1 MSKKTDI
8 IVVGVLSAAL
18 FTGFTAYSY
27 SVDKA
32 KVKAQAKTPVAVA
45 AVAANTSMQ
54 PLNATNTVNSNSSK
68 VQAPADTQ
76 PDVTQPAPD
85 TTVTKKKTTKSKAS

>member
-27 SVDKA
+27 SADKA
-32 KVKAQAKTPVAVA
+32 KAKVQAKTPVSVA
-45 AVAANTSMQ
+45 ASI
-54 PLNATNTVNSNSSK
+54 K
-68 VQAPADTQ
+68 VQTPADTQ
-76 PDVTQPAPD
+76 PDIAQPAPD
-85 TTVTKKKTTKSKAS
+85 ATVTKKKTTKTKAS

>member
-27 SVDKA
+27 SADKA
-32 KVKAQAKTPVAVA
+32 KAKAQAKTQTAVA
-45 AVAANTSMQ
+45 AST
-54 PLNATNTVNSNSSK
+54 K
-68 VQAPADTQ
+68 VQTPADSQ
-76 PDVTQPAPD
+76 QDVVQPAPD
-85 TTVTKKKTTKSKAS
+85 ATVTKKKTTKTKAS

>member
-27 SVDKA
+27 SADKTKA
-32 KVKAQAKTPVAVA
+32 KAQAKTQTAVA
-45 AVAANTSMQ
+45 AST
-54 PLNATNTVNSNSSK
+54 K
-68 VQAPADTQ
+68 VQTPADSQ
-76 PDVTQPAPD
+76 PDVVQPAPD
-85 TTVTKKKTTKSKAS
+85 ATVTKKKTTKTKAS

>member
-27 SVDKA
+27 SADKA
-32 KVKAQAKTPVAVA
+32 KAKAQAKTPVAVA
-45 AVAANTSMQ
+45 ASISGV
-54 PLNATNTVNSNSSK
+54 PATK
-68 VQAPADTQ
+68 R
-76 PDVTQPAPD
+76 
-85 TTVTKKKTTKSKAS
+85 

>member
-27 SVDKA
+27 SADKA
-32 KVKAQAKTPVAVA
+32 KAKAQAKTPVAVA
-45 AVAANTSMQ
+45 ASI
-54 PLNATNTVNSNSSK
+54 K

-76 PDVTQPAPD
+76 PDIAQPATD
-85 TTVTKKKTTKSKAS
+85 ATVTKKKTTKSKAS

>member
-27 SVDKA
+27 SADKA
-32 KVKAQAKTPVAVA
+32 KAKTQAKTQVAVA
-45 AVAANTSMQ
+45 AVSPDTSVQSNNSAASVTSGSQ
-54 PLNATNTVNSNSSK
+54 K

-76 PDVTQPAPD
+76 PDTTQPTPD
-85 TTVTKKKTTKSKAS
+85 ATVTKKKTTKSKAS

>member
-27 SVDKA
+27 SADKA
-32 KVKAQAKTPVAVA
+32 KAKAQAKTPVAVA
-45 AVAANTSMQ
+45 TVFPNTSQQ
-54 PLNATNTVNSNSSK
+54 PQNQVTAVNSKSSA
-68 VQAPADTQ
+68 VQTPADTQ
-76 PDVTQPAPD
+76 PDIAQPAPD
-85 TTVTKKKTTKSKAS
+85 ATVTNKKTTKSKAS

>member
-27 SVDKA
+27 SADKA
-32 KVKAQAKTPVAVA
+32 KAKAQAKTPVAVA
-45 AVAANTSMQ
+45 AVFPNASQQ
-54 PLNATNTVNSNSSK
+54 PQNQVTAVNSKSSA
-68 VQAPADTQ
+68 VQTPADTQ
-76 PDVTQPAPD
+76 PDATQPAPD
-85 TTVTKKKTTKSKAS
+85 TTATKKKTTKTKAS

>member
-32 KVKAQAKTPVAVA
+32 KSKAQAKLPAQVTTGVQNASAQPVKLALTGGITASAVQ
-45 AVAANTSMQ
+45 T
-54 PLNATNTVNSNSSK
+54 
-68 VQAPADTQ
+68 PADTQ

>member
-27 SVDKA
+27 SADKA
-32 KVKAQAKTPVAVA
+32 KAKAQAKTPVAVA
-45 AVAANTSMQ
+45 ASI
-54 PLNATNTVNSNSSK
+54 K
-68 VQAPADTQ
+68 VQTSVDTQ
-76 PDVTQPAPD
+76 PDVAQPVPD
-85 TTVTKKKTTKSKAS
+85 ATVTNKKPTKTKAS

>member
-27 SVDKA
+27 SADKA
-32 KVKAQAKTPVAVA
+32 QAKAQAKTPVSVA
-45 AVAANTSMQ
+45 ASI
-54 PLNATNTVNSNSSK
+54 K
-68 VQAPADTQ
+68 VQTPADTQ
-76 PDVTQPAPD
+76 PDIAQPAPD
-85 TTVTKKKTTKSKAS
+85 ATVPKKKTTKTKAS

>member
-27 SVDKA
+27 SADKA
-32 KVKAQAKTPVAVA
+32 KAKAQAKTPVAVA

-54 PLNATNTVNSNSSK
+54 PLKSVTTVISK
-68 VQAPADTQ
+68 ASAVQAPADTQ
-76 PDVTQPAPD
+76 PDIAQPAPD
-85 TTVTKKKTTKSKAS
+85 ATVTKKKTTKSKAS

>member
-27 SVDKA
+27 SADKA
-32 KVKAQAKTPVAVA
+32 KTKAQAKLPAQFTTSVQNASAQPVKLAPTGGITASAVQ
-45 AVAANTSMQ
+45 T
-54 PLNATNTVNSNSSK
+54 
-68 VQAPADTQ
+68 PADTQ
-76 PDVTQPAPD
+76 PDVTQPASD
-85 TTVTKKKTTKSKAS
+85 ATVTKKKTTKSKAS